1 MTTQYSFTHISN
13 EDRKRLEALQKALPR
28 FEDSRVRARVTE
40 EIAEIEAKRKPIHEC
55 NIEECA
61 ELKVVITE
69 KMQRLA
75 GIGKRGAAEQFK
87 NMIRI
92 LDERIKAIYLET
104 NRKELERLQEL
115 EDNKLEEL
123 SQPRDKRKRDH
134 KRPKTTVKNKPGNS
148 RWTTDIGN
156 LD

>member
-1 MTTQYSFTHISN
+1 MNNYSFTHISN
-13 EDRKRLEALQKALPR
+13 EDRKRLEALQISLPK
-28 FEDSRVRARVTE
+28 FEDSRVRARVLE

-61 ELKVVITE
+61 ELKVLITG
-69 KMQRLA
+69 KMQKLA
-75 GIGKRGAAEQFK
+75 GIGKRGAAAQFK

-92 LDERIKAIYLET
+92 LDERMKAIYLET
-104 NRKELERLQEL
+104 NREELERLQEL
-115 EDNKLEEL
+115 KEKKIEEL

-134 KRPKTTVKNKPGNS
+134 RRPKTKVKNKSGGS

>member
-1 MTTQYSFTHISN
+1 MNNYSFTHISN
-13 EDRKRLEALQKALPR
+13 EDRKRLEALQISLHK
-28 FEDSRVRARVTE
+28 FEDSRVRARVLE
-40 EIAEIEAKRKPIHEC
+40 EIVEIEAKRKPIHEC

-61 ELKVVITE
+61 ELKVLITE
-69 KMQRLA
+69 KMQKLA
-75 GIGKRGAAEQFK
+75 GIGKRGAAVQFK

-92 LDERIKAIYLET
+92 LDERMKAIYLET

-115 EDNKLEEL
+115 KEKKIEEL

-134 KRPKTTVKNKPGNS
+134 KRPKTKIKNKSGGS
-148 RWTTDIGN
+148 RWTIDIGN